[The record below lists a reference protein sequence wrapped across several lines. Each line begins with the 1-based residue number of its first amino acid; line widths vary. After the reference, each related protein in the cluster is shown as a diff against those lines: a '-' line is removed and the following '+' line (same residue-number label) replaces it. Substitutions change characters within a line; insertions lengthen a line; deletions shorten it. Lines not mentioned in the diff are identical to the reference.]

1 MRLDRKKEDIMGM
14 TIADLRKQRST
25 DFGAITTALNKK
37 SEYAKDDEGFWKPER
52 DKAGNASATIRFL
65 PKHPDD
71 ELPWV
76 VLYTHGFKGPGGKWY
91 IDNCRST
98 IGEEDP
104 VNVLNR
110 AAWNGGDEDDK
121 KAAKERKR
129 KMSYIC
135 NILVVNDPKHPEND
149 GKVFRYKFGKKIFE
163 MIMDKCQPTFEDEKP
178 LNVFDLWEGA
188 EFKLRMRQVDGFPN
202 YSTSTFSDPKPLGE
216 DEAILAAVNS
226 QEPLKQFVDP
236 SKFKSYDELEKKLQM
251 VMNGQMTGNAQETLA
266 KMQQEPVAPAPA
278 PKAPKAKAAKTE
290 EAPAPGGSDDDLEDY
305 FSKLANDE

>member
-1 MRLDRKKEDIMGM
+1 MGM

-65 PKHPDD
+65 PKHADD

-91 IDNCRST
+91 IENCRST
-98 IGEEDP
+98 IGDEDP

-110 AAWNGGDEDDK
+110 AAYNGGDEDDK

-129 KMSYIC
+129 KMSYIV
-135 NILVVNDPKHPEND
+135 NIKVVNDPKHPEND
-149 GKVFRYKFGKKIFE
+149 GKTFRYKFGKKIFE

-178 LNVFDLWEGA
+178 VNVFDLWEGA
-188 EFKLRMRQVDGFPN
+188 DFKLRMRQVDGYPN
-202 YSTSTFSDPKPLGE
+202 YSTSSFSDPKALGT
-216 DEAILAAVNS
+216 DEEILESVGA
-226 QEPLKQFVDP
+226 QEPLKQFVYP

-251 VMNGQMTGNAQETLA
+251 VMSGQMTGNAQETLQR
-266 KMQQEPVAPAPA
+266 MQEEPVADAPV
-278 PKAPKAKAAKTE
+278 PKAPKAIKAPKVAAE
-290 EAPAPGGSDDDLEDY
+290 PVEADDDLEAY
-305 FSKLANDE
+305 FAQLAQKE